1 MRPAPDARVV
11 RWIERVKEE
20 TLHLS
25 VLTLGE
31 IEKGVAKLAP
41 SARRRRIEAWLRA
54 DLPAR
59 FEGRILPVDGTV
71 AARWG
76 VISAAAERKGRP
88 LPAIDALIGATALV
102 HRLAVVT
109 RNVADFA
116 PSGVRCVDPWAL
128 RR

>member
-31 IEKGVAKLAP
+31 IERGVAKLAP

-76 VISAAAERKGRP
+76 LISAAAERKGRP
-88 LPAIDALIGATALV
+88 LPAIDSLIGATALV

-109 RNVADFA
+109 RNVADFV
-116 PSGVRCVDPWAL
+116 PTGVRCVDPWAL